1 MMTNATQ
8 ATTLCSLG
16 RLAGVSDTLM
26 NDMLVLWWLRNVCAQ
41 QDHISCSVVVTV
53 ILDCKSLQFTVRNIE
68 IYTYYFYIAKNT
80 LNA

>member
-1 MMTNATQ
+1 MMTNATH

-16 RLAGVSDTLM
+16 RLAGVSDT
-26 NDMLVLWWLRNVCAQ
+26 LWWLRNVCAQ